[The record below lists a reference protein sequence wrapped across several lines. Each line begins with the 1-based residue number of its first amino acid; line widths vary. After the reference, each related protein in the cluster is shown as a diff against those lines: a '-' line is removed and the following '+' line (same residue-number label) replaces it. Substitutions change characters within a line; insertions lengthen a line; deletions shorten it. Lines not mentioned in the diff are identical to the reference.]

1 MRNIGPEEARCRTY
15 ITTDKE
21 KGALKVLANE
31 DKIETFII
39 PDNIGGRFSVLTAV
53 GLLPIAAAGFN
64 IDELING
71 AREAANRFKD
81 PEIKYNDAY
90 IYAAIRHYLH
100 TKENKD
106 IEIMVTYNHKLRL
119 FIEWFKQ
126 LFGESEGKDN
136 KGIFPIGVT
145 YTTDLHSLGQIIQ
158 EGKRNIFETVLK
170 VKNEKDV
177 IVIKKDSDNYDGLN
191 YLQDKTLKYIE
202 EKAMEGTIKAH
213 VDGNVPNLLIELDEL
228 NERTLGNLIY
238 FFEKAVAMSGRLL
251 GVNPFNQPGV
261 EAYKRNMFD
270 LLGKPK

>member
-136 KGIFPIGVT
+136 KGIF
-145 YTTDLHSLGQIIQ
+145 L
-158 EGKRNIFETVLK
+158 
-170 VKNEKDV
+170 
-177 IVIKKDSDNYDGLN
+177 
-191 YLQDKTLKYIE
+191 
-202 EKAMEGTIKAH
+202 
-213 VDGNVPNLLIELDEL
+213 
-228 NERTLGNLIY
+228 
-238 FFEKAVAMSGRLL
+238 
-251 GVNPFNQPGV
+251 
-261 EAYKRNMFD
+261 
-270 LLGKPK
+270 